1 MKRIKLQKSIFTKLI
16 GGFFVFFALF
26 LVTFTVCFLLSIA
39 AVSDGN
45 LENVM
50 PYSYVD
56 SYGNITGIEYL
67 ESLGGWIEEL
77 DDEYN
82 VVRTYGEKKTDTD
95 KYSQDALYDM
105 ISFFDEDEYLCFLSN
120 PENNE
125 HIFLIMYPRN
135 NVTMQVNI
143 MVDGNA
149 TSDANKKEWYFI
161 SLFFVLILL
170 EMTAISIYL
179 RKKIKT
185 PLQQLA
191 QGMERIQSGE
201 DNVVLD
207 IKTEAEFEQIVETFN
222 TMTHNLAAEKQEN
235 QRLIEQKNQL
245 LLELSHDLR
254 TPIATIKSY
263 ASALEDGL
271 VPFDKIKSYYHTIG
285 IKADRVKQLSDD
297 MFFMLKADNPN
308 DKLSLEKTDICEF
321 LRKICAE
328 QYDETE
334 SAGFIFEID
343 ITEKPIP
350 IMLDLRLFSRV
361 IENLLSNARKYNTK
375 GSVIGIECYQN
386 KNEVTIK
393 VSDDGEKLDDELS
406 CQMFTAFVRGD
417 KTRSSS
423 GGTGLGLSISKIITE
438 RHGGTI
444 SYKRENERNVFELK
458 LPLNYF

>member
-1 MKRIKLQKSIFTKLI
+1 M
-16 GGFFVFFALF
+16 
-26 LVTFTVCFLLSIA
+26 
-39 AVSDGN
+39 
-45 LENVM
+45 
-50 PYSYVD
+50 
-56 SYGNITGIEYL
+56 
-67 ESLGGWIEEL
+67 
-77 DDEYN
+77 
-82 VVRTYGEKKTDTD
+82 
-95 KYSQDALYDM
+95 
-105 ISFFDEDEYLCFLSN
+105 
-120 PENNE
+120 
-125 HIFLIMYPRN
+125 
-135 NVTMQVNI
+135 
-143 MVDGNA
+143 
-149 TSDANKKEWYFI
+149 
-161 SLFFVLILL
+161 LILL